1 MREQMFCKAGRPKLR
16 VSEIEKLIR
25 VNRIIVPAPSRRTLV
40 NMCEKGVFETV
51 GDGPT
56 DFGWLVFEDSF
67 WKWVKELEG

>member
-1 MREQMFCKAGRPKLR
+1 
-16 VSEIEKLIR
+16 
-25 VNRIIVPAPSRRTLV
+25 
-40 NMCEKGVFETV
+40 MCEKGVFETV